1 MRRMQRNAISEDFS
15 LRTLYHVEVWTY
27 PERVFI
33 YILLVTP
40 NWSCRLPCYIGKWQL
55 SSRATSW
62 GPWSRTCNL
71 LQPWFFTCGGNTVC
85 TCHNLIWWSQWDR
98 LQFSSKKKERKRRR
112 KDETQNRTKSDV
124 AFSSAFSWKVTITA
138 HFLQPYQPNRNQW
151 KVDLLLTYIYIFSN
165 YKPPTLYLPFQ
176 L

>member
-71 LQPWFFTCGGNTVC
+71 LRPWFFTCGGNTVC

-98 LQFSSKKKERKRRR
+98 LQFSSKKKRKKTKKKGR
-112 KDETQNRTKSDV
+112 NTKS
-124 AFSSAFSWKVTITA
+124 
-138 HFLQPYQPNRNQW
+138 NQIW
-151 KVDLLLTYIYIFSN
+151 RS
-165 YKPPTLYLPFQ
+165 FQ
-176 L
+176 LSFFLESYNHRSLSSTLSAKP

>member
-71 LQPWFFTCGGNTVC
+71 LQPWFSLVEVILYVLAT
-85 TCHNLIWWSQWDR
+85 IWFDEASEIGYSFRQ
-98 LQFSSKKKERKRRR
+98 KKKERKRRR

-151 KVDLLLTYIYIFSN
+151 KVDLLVTYLYIFSN
-165 YKPPTLYLPFQ
+165 YKPPTLYLLFQ